1 MSRIHIYG
9 IILVSGTKKIK
20 VGVVLKESNIKNVIS
35 KIYPDSIAEEVGI
48 EEGDLLLS
56 INGEIIE
63 DIIEYKF
70 YVAEEYLEIEIEK
83 PDGEQWLIEIE
94 KEYDE
99 DLGIEF
105 ENPIID
111 KAKSCKNKCI
121 FCFIDQLPKNM
132 RKTLYFK
139 DDDSRLSFLHGNY
152 ITLTNMKEEDI
163 NKIIQYRISPINIS
177 VHTTNGELRK
187 KILNN
192 PGADNILEILT
203 RLADNHIEMNCQ
215 IVLCPNVN
223 DKEELDT
230 TLEDLGNLSY
240 SVNSVAVVPVGITSY
255 REKLFPIEAFDKA
268 SALYTIKQV
277 EDWQIQFKKDLNRNF
292 IYLSDEFYLL
302 ADRFFPDYDDYDG
315 FPQLEN
321 GVGMV
326 AVFEQEF
333 NNYLDNIKITTLQ
346 NTQKITIVTGTLIYE
361 RIKALCNKLMDKV
374 QNLDIQV
381 IPIKN
386 EFFGGKV
393 SVSGLIT
400 ATDILK
406 NLKGKDLGAKMIIPE
421 NMLKSDEEV
430 FLDDI
435 TVDELEKQ
443 LGTTVAVCEV
453 KGDALINKILEKN
466 Y

>member
-1 MSRIHIYG
+1 MKES
-9 IILVSGTKKIK
+9 KIK
-20 VGVVLKESNIKNVIS
+20 NIIS
-35 KIYPDSIAEEVGI
+35 KIYANSIAEEVGI
-48 EEGDLLLS
+48 QEGDSLLS

-70 YVAEEYLEIEIEK
+70 YLADEYLEIEIEK
-83 PDGEQWLIEIE
+83 PDGEQWLIEVD

-111 KAKSCKNKCI
+111 KAKSCQNKCI

-132 RKTLYFK
+132 RETLYFK

-152 ITLTNMKEEDI
+152 ITLTNMKDGDI

-177 VHTTNGELRK
+177 VHTTNSELRK
-187 KILNN
+187 KVLNN
-192 PGADNILEILT
+192 PKAGNILKILKK
-203 RLADNHIEMNCQ
+203 LADNNIQMNCQ
-215 IVLCPNVN
+215 IVLCPHVN
-223 DKEELDT
+223 DKKELDAT
-230 TLEDLGNLSY
+230 IEDLGDLSY
-240 SVNSVAVVPVGITSY
+240 AINSVAVVPVGLTAY
-255 REKLFPIEAFDKA
+255 REKLYPLEAFNEI
-268 SALYTIKQV
+268 SALNTIKQV
-277 EDWQIQFKKDLNRNF
+277 TNWQTKFKKDLNRNF

-302 ADRFFPDYDDYDG
+302 AKKPFPDYDDYDG

-326 AVFEQEF
+326 IAFEREF
-333 NNYLDNIKITTLQ
+333 YDFLEDVKTTTLK
-346 NTQKITIVTGTLIYE
+346 TSRKVTIVTGTLIYE
-361 RIKALCNKLMDKV
+361 RMEKLCSELMTKV
-374 QNLDIQV
+374 EHLEIQV
-381 IPIKN
+381 IPIAN

-393 SVSGLIT
+393 SVTGLIT

-406 NLKGKDLGAKMIIPE
+406 NLQDKDLGEKIIIPE
-421 NMLKSDEEV
+421 TMLKSGEEV

-435 TVDELEKQ
+435 TVIELQEKLETKIQ
-443 LGTTVAVCEV
+443 ICEV
-453 KGDALINKILEKN
+453 EGNTLINKILEKN

>member
-1 MSRIHIYG
+1 MKES
-9 IILVSGTKKIK
+9 KIK
-20 VGVVLKESNIKNVIS
+20 NIIS
-35 KIYPDSIAEEVGI
+35 KIYANSIAEEVGI
-48 EEGDLLLS
+48 QEGDLLLS

-70 YVAEEYLEIEIEK
+70 YLADEYLEIEIEK
-83 PDGEQWLIEIE
+83 PDGEQWLIEVD

-111 KAKSCKNKCI
+111 KAKSCQNKCI

-132 RKTLYFK
+132 RETLYFK

-152 ITLTNMKEEDI
+152 ITLTNMKDGDI

-177 VHTTNGELRK
+177 VHTTNSELRK
-187 KILNN
+187 KVLNN
-192 PGADNILEILT
+192 PKAGNILKILKK
-203 RLADNHIEMNCQ
+203 LADNHIQMNCQ
-215 IVLCPNVN
+215 IVLCPHVN
-223 DKEELDT
+223 DKKELDAT
-230 TLEDLGNLSY
+230 IEDLGDLSY
-240 SVNSVAVVPVGITSY
+240 AINSVAVVPVGLTAY
-255 REKLFPIEAFDKA
+255 REKLYPLEAFNEI
-268 SALYTIKQV
+268 SALNTIKQV
-277 EDWQIQFKKDLNRNF
+277 TNWQTKFKKDLNRNF

-302 ADRFFPDYDDYDG
+302 AKKPFPDYDDYDG

-326 AVFEQEF
+326 IAFEREF
-333 NNYLDNIKITTLQ
+333 YDFLEDVKTTTLK
-346 NTQKITIVTGTLIYE
+346 TSRKVTIVTGTLIYE
-361 RIKALCNKLMDKV
+361 RMEKLCSELMTKV
-374 QNLDIQV
+374 EHLEIQV
-381 IPIKN
+381 IPIAN

-393 SVSGLIT
+393 SVTGLIT

-406 NLKGKDLGAKMIIPE
+406 NLQDKDLGEKIIIPE
-421 NMLKSDEEV
+421 TMLKSGEEV

-435 TVDELEKQ
+435 TVIELQEKLETKIQ
-443 LGTTVAVCEV
+443 ICEV
-453 KGDALINKILEKN
+453 EGNTLINKILEKN